1 MLPFRKKDVR
11 IVPVL
16 LFILLEFF
24 AACEKQS
31 ATQEAIEKSRHVV
44 DTLMAGENI
53 PGLQVA
59 VWKEGETVFSEGF
72 GYADV
77 EHQVP
82 MNPNVK
88 MRIGSVS
95 KTLTSAAIGK
105 LYEEEKLDLEAEV
118 QDYVPYFPE
127 KRSPVTVEQVAGH
140 TAGIRHYRGDE
151 FLMNKRFDTVKEGI
165 EIFDDD
171 TLLFEPGTDYSYS
184 SYGWNLISGVVEG
197 AADTTFLAYMRDEVF
212 EPLGMNQTEA
222 EYTDSLVYN
231 RTSYYIE
238 GENDEI
244 LNAPAVDNSYKWAGG
259 GFIGTA
265 EDLLKFGEAIFWDD
279 FLAPETVDILTTS
292 LELESG
298 DKTNYGIGW
307 GIGVDDE
314 GRRHYGHSGGSVGGT
329 TQFVV
334 YPEQKVIVAMVANK
348 SGVSFRDA
356 HLVIASFFMDKAAES
371 SQVAVTSNS

>member
-1 MLPFRKKDVR
+1 MLPFRKKNAR
-11 IVPVL
+11 IVPTL
-16 LFILLEFF
+16 LFIFLGFF
-24 AACEKQS
+24 AACENQS
-31 ATQEAIEKSRHVV
+31 ATQVAIENSRQVI
-44 DTLMAGENI
+44 DTLMTGENI

-82 MNPNVK
+82 MNPNIK
-88 MRIGSVS
+88 LRIGSVS

-105 LYEEEKLDLEAEV
+105 LYEEDKLDLKAEV
-118 QDYVPYFPE
+118 QEYVPYFPE
-127 KRSPVTVEQVAGH
+127 KRSPITVEQVAGH

-151 FLMNKRFDTVKEGI
+151 FLMNKRFETVKEGI
-165 EIFDDD
+165 EIFADD

-184 SYGWNLISGVVEG
+184 SYGWNLISGVIEG
-197 AADTTFLAYMRDEVF
+197 AADTTFLAYMKDEVI
-212 EPLGMNQTEA
+212 EPMGMDQTEA

-231 RTSYYIE
+231 RTSYYVE
-238 GENDEI
+238 GDNGHI

-265 EDLLKFGEAIFWDD
+265 EDLLQFGEAIFWDD
-279 FLAPETVDILTTS
+279 YLASKTVDLLTTS

-298 DKTNYGIGW
+298 EETSYGIGW
-307 GIGVDDE
+307 GIGTDDQ

-334 YPEQKVIVAMVANK
+334 YPEQQVIVAMVANK
-348 SGVSFRDA
+348 SGVSYRDA
-356 HLVIASFFMDKAAES
+356 HHVIADFFMDEATDS
-371 SQVAVTSNS
+371 SQVAAE

>member
-1 MLPFRKKDVR
+1 MLPFQSKDVR
-11 IVPVL
+11 IVLVL
-16 LFILLEFF
+16 LLLIFGFF
-24 AACEKQS
+24 AACENQS

-44 DTLMAGENI
+44 DTLMTGENV

-59 VWKEGETVFSEGF
+59 VWKEGETVFLEGF

-77 EHQVP
+77 EQQVL
-82 MNPNVK
+82 MNPDIK

-105 LYEEEKLDLEAEV
+105 LYEEGKLDLKAEV
-118 QDYVPYFPE
+118 QEYVSYFPE
-127 KRSPVTVEQVAGH
+127 KRSPITVEQVAGH

-151 FLMNKRFDTVKEGI
+151 FLMNERFETVREGI

-197 AADTTFLAYMRDEVF
+197 AADTSFLAYMRDEVF
-212 EPLGMNQTEA
+212 TPLGMDQTEA

-231 RTSYYIE
+231 RTSYYVE
-238 GENDEI
+238 GDNGEV

-265 EDLLKFGEAIFWDD
+265 EDLIRFGEAIFWDD
-279 FLAPETVDILTTS
+279 FLAPETVELLTTS

-307 GIGVDDE
+307 RMGVDDQE
-314 GRRHYGHSGGSVGGT
+314 RRHYGHSGGSVGGST
-329 TQFVV
+329 RFVV
-334 YPEQKVIVAMVANK
+334 YPDQEVIVAMIANK
-348 SGVSFRDA
+348 SGVSYRDA
-356 HLVIASFFMDKAAES
+356 HHVIADFFMDEVSDS
-371 SQVAVTSNS
+371 SQVATE